1 MNQLLNGLPNL
12 ESNYLI
18 RLRQIKP
25 DCWIGSTDERT
36 FATISFPPVDTQS
49 ISFTLYARFQQRE
62 GQRIETERALINFV
76 QLAHRGREKRKKR
89 KLTKL

>member
-12 ESNYLI
+12 ESNKSI
-18 RLRQIKP
+18 RLRQIKTH
-25 DCWIGSTDERT
+25 CWIGSTDERT
-36 FATISFPPVDTQS
+36 FAIILFPPLDTQS

-76 QLAHRGREKRKKR
+76 QLAHRGREKRKLS
-89 KLTKL
+89 KL